1 MFLWLILCA
10 LVAVYLKGASFFVI
24 PVFALLASLLILT
37 HQKLPSPYL
46 LLILTLP
53 AIWIYSPLIKMF
65 PVGLG
70 LKMMITATLLTS
82 LAFFLLLPLFGPLKN
97 KNRLAYLFLILCFGF
112 LLSAHFSSG
121 FNKENAKPTSLVYIL
136 DADKNTAQWATYDH
150 VLSSWT
156 SQYVEANKAEPKNP
170 SYDILSSKYGTGF
183 TYTSEAPVK
192 NIAPPK
198 IETTLDT
205 IIGDHRKLEICLT
218 PQRSTNRLE
227 IFTNDVEITKAAIN
241 RIELSEYYLK
251 NRKNSKLVTHYVSNN
266 DYTELQITIPKES
279 ALELTLYEAS
289 NDLLNNPLFTVPP
302 RPENNIPMPFVLN
315 DAILVSKK
323 IKF

>member
-1 MFLWLILCA
+1 M
-10 LVAVYLKGASFFVI
+10 
-24 PVFALLASLLILT
+24 
-37 HQKLPSPYL
+37 
-46 LLILTLP
+46 
-53 AIWIYSPLIKMF
+53 
-65 PVGLG
+65 
-70 LKMMITATLLTS
+70 
-82 LAFFLLLPLFGPLKN
+82 
-97 KNRLAYLFLILCFGF
+97 
-112 LLSAHFSSG
+112 
-121 FNKENAKPTSLVYIL
+121 VYIL